1 MDFIK
6 YNLEEIIIAAIIIA
20 IVYFIYYIVKSKKR
34 RRKIGFYFNFLLY
47 KLGIN
52 KRMSK
57 TYIGMVHVRENYEPL
72 VEISHPKIILNKE
85 TIEQPVL
92 LRKEVATRLYKIAN
106 KLPEEQ
112 YIKIYSAYRSR
123 ITLYNIWKEEVE
135 RTEKENPNMQR
146 GELLSLVKF
155 KVSAPNINMGG
166 HDTGAAIDM
175 AICDKNGKD
184 LDFGSKYH
192 ENTQAGSLIS
202 LTAEQKKN
210 QKYLHNLM
218 KSQNFVQQPGQWWH
232 YSYGDRYWA
241 VYKGK
246 RNSAFYSSAE
256 KEFENSGYVRIIK
269 TVVSSNI

>member
-6 YNLEEIIIAAIIIA
+6 YNLEEIIIAAIIVA
-20 IVYFIYYIVKSKKR
+20 IVYCIYYIVKSKKR
-34 RRKIGFYFNFLLY
+34 RRKVGFYYNFLLY

-52 KRMSK
+52 KRMAK
-57 TYIGMVHVRENYEPL
+57 TYLGMSHVRENYEPL
-72 VEISHPKIILNKE
+72 VEISHPKIIFNEE
-85 TIEQPVL
+85 TIEHPVM
-92 LRKEVATRLYKIAN
+92 LRREVATRLYRIAN

-123 ITLYNIWKEEVE
+123 IALYEVWKEEVE
-135 RTEKENPNMQR
+135 RTEKENPNIQR

-155 KVSAPNINMGG
+155 KVSAPNSNMGG

-192 ENTQAGSLIS
+192 ENTQASSLVA
-202 LTAEQKKN
+202 LTDEQKKN
-210 QKYLHNLM
+210 QKYLLKLM
-218 KSQNFVQQPGQWWH
+218 KSQNFIQQPGQWWH

-246 RNSAFYSSAE
+246 RNGAFYGAAE

-269 TVVSSNI
+269 TVVASNI